1 MLHTLFM
8 LCNICPRKCNINR
21 ELTPGYCNMK
31 DKLVIRKVMLHQYEE
46 PILTSATDK
55 GSGAIFFAGCN
66 LKCVYCQ
73 NYDVSHTSKGL
84 EITPQELADIFK
96 QLEEKGAGNID
107 LVTPTHFSKQII
119 EALKIYKPKVPV
131 IWNTSG
137 YENKETIKS
146 LVGLVDIYLTDFKYA
161 NNDYS
166 LKYSKAPNYVEN
178 ITESLIEMKKQIPK
192 NIFINGKMVRGI
204 IVRHMVLPTLAKD
217 SLKVLDII
225 NDIIGNDAVV
235 SIMSQYTPMNIEKQ
249 YEEINRPISNIEYKL
264 VLSHANKLNMKNA
277 FIQELTSSN
286 KKYTPCFNNKI
297 FEI

>member
-1 MLHTLFM
+1 MQ
-8 LCNICPRKCNINR
+8 
-21 ELTPGYCNMK
+21 
-31 DKLVIRKVMLHQYEE
+31 DKIVIRKVMLHQHEE
-46 PILTSATDK
+46 PILTSSNDK

-84 EITPQELADIFK
+84 EITPQDLANIFK
-96 QLEEKGAGNID
+96 KLEENGAGNID
-107 LVTPTHFSKQII
+107 LVTPTHFTKQII

-137 YENKETIKS
+137 YEDKETIKS
-146 LVGLVDIYLTDFKYA
+146 LKNLVDIYLTDFKYA

-178 ITESLIEMKKQIPK
+178 ATQSLGEMKEQIPK
-192 NIFINGKMVRGI
+192 NIFINGKMIKGI

-217 SLKVLDII
+217 SLKVLDIVNSI
-225 NDIIGNDAVV
+225 LGNTAIV
-235 SIMSQYTPMNIEKQ
+235 SIMSQYTPMNIDKQ
-249 YEEINRPISNIEYKL
+249 YNEINRRISNMEYKL
-264 VLSHANKLNMKNA
+264 VLSHANKLNLKNA
-277 FIQELTSSN
+277 FIQDLESSN
-286 KKYTPCFNNKI
+286 EKYTPCFNNKI